1 MSGKTKNRIKKMNF
15 QLQNRTHTPLSEE
28 DKYNIEMASYRQ
40 LVTDEHIGKENDKL
54 SRTTGGFARPQ
65 YI

>member
-15 QLQNRTHTPLSEE
+15 QLQNRTHTPLTEK
-28 DKYNIEMASYRQ
+28 DKYNLEMVSYRQ
-40 LVTDEHIGKENDKL
+40 LVTDEHIGKEDDRL
-54 SRTTGGFARPQ
+54 SRTSRGFARPQ

>member
-28 DKYNIEMASYRQ
+28 DKYHIEMLSYRQ
-40 LVTDEHIGKENDKL
+40 LVNDEQIGNDNDRL
-54 SRTTGGFARPQ
+54 SRTTGGVARPQ

>member
-1 MSGKTKNRIKKMNF
+1 MSAKTKNRIKKMNF

-28 DKYNIEMASYRQ
+28 DKYHIEMVSYRQ
-40 LVTDEHIGKENDKL
+40 LVNEEQIGPDNDRL
-54 SRTTGGFARPQ
+54 SRTTGGFTRPS

>member
-1 MSGKTKNRIKKMNF
+1 MYI
-15 QLQNRTHTPLSEE
+15 

-40 LVTDEHIGKENDKL
+40 LVTDEQIGKEDDRL